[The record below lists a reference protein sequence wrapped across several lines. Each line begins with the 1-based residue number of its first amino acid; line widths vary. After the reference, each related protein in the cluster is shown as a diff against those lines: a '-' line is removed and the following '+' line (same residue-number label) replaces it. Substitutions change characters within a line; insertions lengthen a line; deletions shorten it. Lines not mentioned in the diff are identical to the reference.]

1 MKAKY
6 YVKQKM
12 NNQLYKTNNN
22 FSHSLSHTHILDSLL
37 DPSLFVGRAPEQ
49 VKEFLIECVDPI
61 LVSHAAELSKTGLD
75 AVNV

>member
-22 FSHSLSHTHILDSLL
+22 FSHSLSLSHQIPCWILLYLS
-37 DPSLFVGRAPEQ
+37 GER
-49 VKEFLIECVDPI
+49 
-61 LVSHAAELSKTGLD
+61 LSKSK
-75 AVNV
+75 NF